1 MDARFSE
8 ASDELVQLQLDR
20 PRVAVLAVLEQKDR
34 KAAPTEVTVGGIKS
48 QLPEKCQ
55 IGPVRS
61 QTAVAPKAITSASG
75 DPTNSGARLASEPPR
90 WFSGVLPVRL
100 LTANAR
106 PKRRASFPAR
116 SSGTID
122 R

>member
-1 MDARFSE
+1 MSSSSFSWIARVSRFWLYWS
-8 ASDELVQLQLDR
+8 
-20 PRVAVLAVLEQKDR
+20 R
-34 KAAPTEVTVGGIKS
+34 KTRKAPTEVTVGGIKS
-48 QLPEKCQ
+48 QLPEECQ

-61 QTAVAPKAITSASG
+61 QTAVAPEAITSASG